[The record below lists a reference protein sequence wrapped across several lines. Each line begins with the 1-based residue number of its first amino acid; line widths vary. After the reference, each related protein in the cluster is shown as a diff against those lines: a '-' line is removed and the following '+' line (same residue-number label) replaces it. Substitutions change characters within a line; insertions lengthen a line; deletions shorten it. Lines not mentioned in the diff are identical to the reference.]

1 MPDPSHKPM
10 ITQSDEL
17 KALLAAQ
24 KPTPRWRATLHRYV
38 RMLPDTIYEGFAGLL
53 TAVVIVGCLLALIV
67 SCASRVKADT
77 LDYDRLLPAL
87 ERVESSGNPTAI
99 GDGGKALGI
108 LQIWDVVIADVNR
121 AKGTSYTHRD
131 AFDPAKARAI
141 CRAYLSIYCTPRRLG
156 RQPTMED
163 AARIWNGG
171 PNGFKKAAT
180 KKYWQKVKAAM

>member
-10 ITQSDEL
+10 HIQSEQL

-24 KPTPRWRATLHRYV
+24 KPTPRWRVTLRRYLDL
-38 RMLPDTIYEGFAGLL
+38 LPDTIYEG
-53 TAVVIVGCLLALIV
+53 IVGLITAAVITGSLIFLVV
-67 SCASRVKADT
+67 SCASRVKAAPIDI
-77 LDYDRLLPAL
+77 DRLLPAL

-108 LQIWDVVIADVNR
+108 LQIWDVVIIDVNR
-121 AKGTSYTHRD
+121 AKGTSYVHAD

-141 CRAYLSIYCTPRRLG
+141 CRAYLSIYCTERRLG
-156 RQPTMED
+156 RKPTMED

-171 PNGFKKAAT
+171 PNGHKKAAT
-180 KKYWQKVKAAM
+180 KKYWHKVAAAL